1 MEEKVYNKEDMYIY
15 KGHDVSI
22 FRYYHEMICKLA
34 GINFPML
41 SIYKENILE
50 KYKTQHIL
58 PPRTELELMKK
69 EAEKLIDAINDMSR
83 PSQERYN
90 EYLKWREKR
99 KNEIDKMIE
108 MYTKDVFDL
117 SITNRYYTITNK
129 TTGESVKIS
138 LSDIEKANAYIKTL
152 K

>member
-1 MEEKVYNKEDMYIY
+1 MEEKVYNKEDEYVY

-58 PPRTELELMKK
+58 PRTELGLMEK
-69 EAEKLIDAINDMSR
+69 EAKKLIDVINDMSR
-83 PSQERYN
+83 PSKESYN

-99 KNEIDKMIE
+99 KNEIDKMVE
-108 MYTKDVFDL
+108 MYTKDAFDL